1 LSSIKTENKLEEK
14 KNYIKRL
21 NFSNPWYLII
31 TLALL
36 KLIIHFITSTNY
48 ELHRDAYLYIA
59 EAHHLSF
66 GYLSIPP
73 MTPALIRIMEFIFGD
88 SVFAVRILPAL
99 IGALSIV
106 VIGKIVLEF
115 GGKRWAIL
123 LACVS
128 FLASPAFL
136 RSNSLLQPVSLNQ
149 FFWLISLYVV
159 LKMVKTRNTEYWAYL
174 GIIWGLAF
182 LNKYSIVFL
191 ALAVFLGLLITKR
204 RFLIQS
210 PNILIGIGFGL
221 LIISP
226 NLYWQFSHN
235 WPVVTHMAEL
245 MRNQLVNVNIVD
257 FLIMQLFMNANA
269 LLIWFIGFLFL
280 LFSREEKSYRVLGFT
295 YIFLLLILI
304 GLRGKFYY
312 TLGIYTMLFAA
323 GGFFLEK
330 YLKGRWSII
339 QKILL
344 VLIVIS
350 ALPILP
356 FSLPVF
362 SYDTL
367 AAYSKESVSRGFEG
381 PMRWEDGQIH
391 PIPQDYAD
399 MTGWVELAG
408 IVSSSYDSLTEE
420 EKNRTAI
427 YAENYGQAGAIRYHT
442 KKKGLPEPISFS
454 DNFLLWAPSNVDID
468 ILIYVNNDTTDV
480 SYYFAEVN
488 KIGQITDPHARESGL
503 PVFLCKQPRNDFPL
517 FYRTKLKELKSQYLD

>member
-1 LSSIKTENKLEEK
+1 MEEK
-14 KNYIKRL
+14 KNYIKRF

-31 TLALL
+31 LLALL

-48 ELHRDAYLYIA
+48 GLQRDAYLYIA

-73 MTPALIRIMEFIFGD
+73 MTPVLIRIMELIFGD

-99 IGALSIV
+99 IGAFSII
-106 VIGKIVLEF
+106 VIAKIVLEF
-115 GGKRWAIL
+115 GGKHWAIL

-128 FLASPAFL
+128 FLFSPAFL

-149 FFWLISLYVV
+149 FFWLFSLYFV

-191 ALAVFLGLLITKR
+191 ALAVFFGLLITKQ
-204 RFLIQS
+204 RFLLQS
-210 PNILIGIGFGL
+210 RNVFIGIGFGL

-235 WPVVTHMAEL
+235 WPVVSHMVEL
-245 MRNQLVNVNIVD
+245 TQNQLVNVNIID
-257 FLIMQLFMNANA
+257 FLTMQLIMNAHA
-269 LLIWFIGFLFL
+269 LLIWFTGFLFL

-312 TLGIYTMLFAA
+312 TLGIYSMLFAA

-330 YLKGRWSII
+330 YLKGRWAVI

-344 VLIVIS
+344 VLIIIS
-350 ALPILP
+350 AIPILP
-356 FSLPVF
+356 YSLPVL
-362 SYDTL
+362 SYDAL
-367 AAYSKESVSRGFEG
+367 ATYSRESVSRGFEG
-381 PMRWEDGQIH
+381 PLRWEDGKIH
-391 PIPQDYAD
+391 SIPQDYAD

-408 IVSSSYDSLTEE
+408 IVRNAYNSLAEE

-427 YAENYGQAGAIRYHT
+427 FAENYGQAGAIRYHT
-442 KKKGLPEPISFS
+442 RKDGLPEPISFN
-454 DNFLLWAPSNVDID
+454 DNFLFWAPINVDID
-468 ILIYVNNDTTDV
+468 LLIYINGDTTDV
-480 SYYFAEVN
+480 SHYFAKVT
-488 KIGQITDPHARESGL
+488 KVGHITDPYARESGL
-503 PVFLCKQPRNDFPL
+503 PVFLCKQPQNDFPL
-517 FYRTKLKELKSQYLD
+517 FYRTKLKELKSRYFD

>member
-106 VIGKIVLEF
+106 LIGKIVLEF
-115 GGKRWAIL
+115 GGKHWAIL
-123 LACVS
+123 LACIS

-304 GLRGKFYY
+304 GLRG
-312 TLGIYTMLFAA
+312 
-323 GGFFLEK
+323 
-330 YLKGRWSII
+330 
-339 QKILL
+339 
-344 VLIVIS
+344 
-350 ALPILP
+350 
-356 FSLPVF
+356 
-362 SYDTL
+362 
-367 AAYSKESVSRGFEG
+367 
-381 PMRWEDGQIH
+381 
-391 PIPQDYAD
+391 
-399 MTGWVELAG
+399 
-408 IVSSSYDSLTEE
+408 
-420 EKNRTAI
+420 
-427 YAENYGQAGAIRYHT
+427 
-442 KKKGLPEPISFS
+442 
-454 DNFLLWAPSNVDID
+454 
-468 ILIYVNNDTTDV
+468 
-480 SYYFAEVN
+480 
-488 KIGQITDPHARESGL
+488 
-503 PVFLCKQPRNDFPL
+503 
-517 FYRTKLKELKSQYLD
+517 

>member
-1 LSSIKTENKLEEK
+1 MNLFKSANTFEAKNK
-14 KNYIKRL
+14 YIKRFNL
-21 NFSNPWYLII
+21 SNPWYLILA
-31 TLALL
+31 LALL

-48 ELHRDAYLYIA
+48 GLQRDAYLYLA

-66 GYLSIPP
+66 GYMSIPP
-73 MTPALIRIMEFIFGD
+73 MTPVLIRIMEFIFGD

-99 IGALSIV
+99 IGALTIV

-191 ALAVFLGLLITKR
+191 ALAVFLGLLVTKR

-221 LIISP
+221 LIVSP
-226 NLYWQFSHN
+226 NLYWQFSHD
-235 WPVVTHMAEL
+235 WPVFTHMIEL
-245 MRNQLVNVNIVD
+245 IKNQLVNVNIVD

-269 LLIWFIGFLFL
+269 LLIWFTGFLFL

-330 YLKGRWSII
+330 YLRGRWSII

-344 VLIVIS
+344 VLIIIT
-350 ALPILP
+350 ALPMLP
-356 FSLPVF
+356 YSLPIF

-381 PMRWEDGQIH
+381 LMRWEDGQIH
-391 PIPQDYAD
+391 SIPQDYAD

-408 IVSSSYDSLTEE
+408 IVSSAYDSLTEE

-442 KKKGLPEPISFS
+442 KKDGLPEPISFS

-468 ILIYVNNDTTDV
+468 ILIYVNDDTTDV
-480 SYYFAEVN
+480 SHFFAEIN
-488 KIGQITDPHARESGL
+488 KVGQITDPYARENGL

-517 FYRTKLKELKSQYLD
+517 FYRTKLKALKSQYYD